1 MGDPCGERRLRR
13 LCSLGVSVNTVKS
26 HIRPIYQSSASPP
39 DATRSGRPNNAS
51 SSPETRPLHHI
62 KVTCPQPD
70 TGTVAEPGH
79 RPVWGLDRKPRR
91 IRAAPTPRFRIVG
104 SLSEHARAAFPGM
117 DVTAVPAET
126 VISGQVDDD
135 GVQQVLA
142 LIQSLGL
149 KIVSVRRANGARK
162 AREHS
167 SSPGLRCELPP

>member
-1 MGDPCGERRLRR
+1 M
-13 LCSLGVSVNTVKS
+13 
-26 HIRPIYQSSASPP
+26 
-39 DATRSGRPNNAS
+39 
-51 SSPETRPLHHI
+51 
-62 KVTCPQPD
+62 
-70 TGTVAEPGH
+70 
-79 RPVWGLDRKPRR
+79 PRR
-91 IRAAPTPRFRIVG
+91 RYEFRIAG
-104 SLSEHARAAFPGM
+104 SLSEHARAAFAGM

-162 AREHS
+162 ARGRRAEGARAYS